1 MDEVDKV
8 ELNRPLKK
16 PEKAE
21 KTDRTH
27 AQQLKEALLFFC
39 KIISTLSQWY
49 NFDSF
54 IFVID
59 NMIWAGLASRHI
71 NLLSMKLLQVVT
83 ETIVLPSWL

>member
-27 AQQLKEALLFFC
+27 AQQLKEALLFF
-39 KIISTLSQWY
+39 LQ
-49 NFDSF
+49 NH
-54 IFVID
+54 ID
-59 NMIWAGLASRHI
+59 L
-71 NLLSMKLLQVVT
+71 VT
-83 ETIVLPSWL
+83 MV

>member
-27 AQQLKEALLFFC
+27 AQQLKLALLFFAKSYRPC
-39 KIISTLSQWY
+39 HNGIISTPLY
-49 NFDSF
+49 
-54 IFVID
+54 
-59 NMIWAGLASRHI
+59 
-71 NLLSMKLLQVVT
+71 LLST
-83 ETIVLPSWL
+83 T